1 MLSCLWMLLFG
12 SLGVDIKPLDHARS
26 RDNENTDDYY
36 GFSFVQQQQHRIT
49 PQHSTLKI
57 RGTLRRLL
65 SDVHVHDQFRG
76 SVVMRWVN
84 L

>member
-12 SLGVDIKPLDHARS
+12 SLGVDIKPLDQAR
-26 RDNENTDDYY
+26 DAENTDDYY
-36 GFSFVQQQQHRIT
+36 GFSFVQQQHRIT
-49 PQHSTLKI
+49 PQQSTLKI

-65 SDVHVHDQFRG
+65 SGVHDQFRG

>member
-12 SLGVDIKPLDHARS
+12 SLGVDIKPLDQARS
-26 RDNENTDDYY
+26 RDDENTDDYY
-36 GFSFVQQQQHRIT
+36 GFSFVQQQHRIT
-49 PQHSTLKI
+49 PQQSTLKI

-65 SDVHVHDQFRG
+65 SDVHDQFRG
-76 SVVMRWVN
+76 SSVTRWVN